1 MSDFIMNYIFKLLII
16 IFYTFINPFPLFA
29 SEVNVYTSRHYES
42 DDAVYK
48 EFTNLTGI
56 KVNIISGK
64 GKALMERLR
73 FEGKNSPADVFITS
87 DAGNLWKIQKDG
99 MFKRI
104 ISKNIIDTIPEK
116 ARGPNNEWV
125 GIARR
130 SRVIFY
136 NPINVKKDEINNI
149 SYEDLAD
156 SKWKGRIVIRS
167 SSNIYNQSLV
177 ASMISNIG
185 IEETEK
191 WAKGFV
197 NNFARK
203 PQGNDRAQIMAVANG
218 EADIAIANTYYY
230 GLMLSGNKGI
240 DQQKAAEKV
249 VMIFPGQ
256 NGRGTHI
263 NISGVGILKNAPNTN
278 NAEKFIEFLLTEET
292 QKYIVENT
300 FEYPI
305 LQNVAPRKEISKF
318 GINFKTD
325 ETFASDFGKYNPDAV
340 RLMDRVG
347 WR

>member
-1 MSDFIMNYIFKLLII
+1 MNYLIKFLII
-16 IFYTFINPFPLFA
+16 IFYTFINPFSLFA
-29 SEVNVYTSRHYES
+29 NEVNVYTSRHYDS

-56 KVNIISGK
+56 KVNIIFGK

-104 ISKNIIDTIPEK
+104 ISKKIIDIVPEN
-116 ARGPNNEWV
+116 ARGPKNEWV

-136 NPINVKKDEINNI
+136 NPINIKKAEIDNI

-156 SKWKGRIVIRS
+156 PKWKGRIVIRS

-185 IEETEK
+185 IKETEK

-203 PQGNDRAQIMAVANG
+203 PQGNDRAQILAVANG
-218 EADIAIANTYYY
+218 EADIAIANTYYF

-240 DQQKAAEKV
+240 DQQKAAERV
-249 VMIFPGQ
+249 MMIFPGQ
-256 NGRGTHI
+256 NDRGTHI
-263 NISGVGILKNAPNTN
+263 NISGAGIMKNAPNTN
-278 NAEKFIEFLLTEET
+278 NAEKFIEFLLTEKI

-305 LQNVAPRKEISKF
+305 LRNIAPRKEIAQF
-318 GINFKTD
+318 GVNFKTD
-325 ETFASDFGKYNPDAV
+325 ETSASDFGKYNPDAV